1 MKKKKLSEKENDE
14 EEKDESK
21 IDSFLH
27 PIDASLTHLAS
38 KIERV
43 CFPSLRAREILGE
56 EKEASDGVVRFYLY
70 IFSLSFEERFI
81 KRCFYFFSLSLSL
94 WIDL

>member
-1 MKKKKLSEKENDE
+1 MKKKKMNLKS
-14 EEKDESK
+14 
-21 IDSFLH
+21 IHYTH

-70 IFSLSFEERFI
+70 TFSLSFEERFI
-81 KRCFYFFSLSLSL
+81 KRCFYFFSLSLN
-94 WIDL
+94 

>member
-70 IFSLSFEERFI
+70 TFSLSFEERFI

-94 WIDL
+94 